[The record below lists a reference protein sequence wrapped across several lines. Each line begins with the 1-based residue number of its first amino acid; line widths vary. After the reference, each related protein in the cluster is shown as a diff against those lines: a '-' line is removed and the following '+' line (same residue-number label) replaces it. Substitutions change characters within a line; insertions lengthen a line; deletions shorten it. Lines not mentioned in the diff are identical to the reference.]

1 MPNGTYTYNVTNISG
16 FTSTP
21 SSGNI
26 TVSGLNVS
34 QAISFNALPPVL
46 LAPVDLGTAANF
58 TILAETTVT
67 NTGTSSITGNI
78 GLSPA
83 AASYFTGFSQTLNSS
98 GQFSTSPYV
107 TGDMYAADYAN
118 PTPAMLTTAIGD
130 MQTAYTNSQGRT
142 NPGYINLGA
151 GNINGMTLV
160 PGLYKWST
168 GLDMSTTVT
177 LKGNASSV
185 WIFQIAGTLT
195 IGNGAKVILAGGALP
210 QNIFWSVASGATLG
224 TGVQFSGNIL
234 SQTAITIATGSSL
247 NGRALAQTEVTLQGN
262 NITAPS
268 SPLPVTDF
276 NVTFTESGLSSG
288 TSWTV
293 TFNGSTSSS
302 TTDAISFTAA
312 NGTYSYSIGSVS
324 GYTLATSSGNITVNG
339 NNVSQNVTFT
349 AVKVVSKYTVTFTES
364 GLSSGTSW
372 TATFNGS
379 TLSSTTATISFTAA
393 NGTYPYSIG
402 SVSGYTLATSSG
414 NITVNGNNVSQN
426 VTFTAVKVVS
436 KYTVTFTES
445 GLSSGTSWTVTFN
458 GSTSSSTTDAISFT
472 AANGTYSY
480 S

>member
-1 MPNGTYTYNVTNISG
+1 MFKIDVVLAIVVSFIFILSSSALVMGQPQNNSNLSSPVSPATAVANFDVNFTETGLSNGTQWNVILNGVSEISTSSKIVFSMPNGTYTYNVTNISG

-349 AVKVVSKYTVTFTES
+349 SSSNPTPAKS
-364 GLSSGTSW
+364 GI
-372 TATFNGS
+372 
-379 TLSSTTATISFTAA
+379 SSTELYIIIGLASVAILGTIATI
-393 NGTYPYSIG
+393 
-402 SVSGYTLATSSG
+402 VMR
-414 NITVNGNNVSQN
+414 
-426 VTFTAVKVVS
+426 K
-436 KYTVTFTES
+436 KK
-445 GLSSGTSWTVTFN
+445 
-458 GSTSSSTTDAISFT
+458 
-472 AANGTYSY
+472 
-480 S
+480 